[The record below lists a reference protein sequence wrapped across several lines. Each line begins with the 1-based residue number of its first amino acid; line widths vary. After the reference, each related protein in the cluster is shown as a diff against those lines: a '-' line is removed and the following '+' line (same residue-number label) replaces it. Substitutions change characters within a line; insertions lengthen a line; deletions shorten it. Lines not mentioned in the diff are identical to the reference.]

1 MKPWERPG
9 IDAVAREVSMGENV
23 VFIAPTGYGKSKSV
37 PRLYEASRGSGLASR
52 VVHVLPLRALVQQ
65 QYQFLRRILGDGA
78 GYLAGLRLSEEDY
91 SGFMLR
97 RAVVSTLDSFA
108 LNIARL
114 PVAELAGVLRGVFE
128 GHYELPRAAIASS
141 LVVLDEAH
149 LYAEPWASEEPI
161 SRWFFSFVLEVL
173 AQARIPLVVETAT
186 MSRRL
191 VGEVARLSRA
201 RIIAVC
207 GSCGAGWSTVRDRE
221 YEDLHS
227 FAWETVVAR
236 DAGEALKH
244 ALGIAETGRKVLF
257 AVNTVGSAL
266 RVYEEAR
273 SVLGDGVVLV
283 HGRLSHGDKEDA
295 VKRIEEAGFIVS
307 TQVIE
312 AGVDVDAEVLSTEA
326 AAPSS
331 LAQRAGRL
339 CRSKKTAEKCANEKP
354 LVVVYKPRS
363 PYPYAGD
370 VVRGVLSRLKSL
382 LEGGGGVEWRL
393 LDGRVADGR
402 RLTSFRVLVEELEDQ
417 GLQSASGRHAA
428 YRALLYHSVARTM
441 GSPRYSMSLLEKY
454 CSLVR
459 GSALVELAIP
469 LKGEGAEPGTVLAGG
484 EYDFVEVSLDTL
496 RYFGERGRRV
506 VYCEEGSCRVLVYG
520 YTDEPAWTVVRLPR
534 RSVEGML
541 RDCKSYVKMRAKLL
555 QRASKESG
563 LRVVELYPIVYPGA
577 YVRGLGLIGV

>member
-1 MKPWERPG
+1 
-9 IDAVAREVSMGENV
+9 
-23 VFIAPTGYGKSKSV
+23 
-37 PRLYEASRGSGLASR
+37 

-78 GYLAGLRLSEEDY
+78 GYLAGLRLSEKDY

-173 AQARIPLVVETAT
+173 ARARIPLVVETAT
-186 MSRRL
+186 MSGRL
-191 VGEVARLSRA
+191 IEEVARLSRA
-201 RIIAVC
+201 RIVAVC
-207 GSCGAGWSTVRDRE
+207 GSCGGAGWSTVRDRE
-221 YEDLHS
+221 YEALYS

-236 DAGEALKH
+236 DAGEALKR
-244 ALGIAETGRKVLF
+244 ALDIAETGRKVLF

-273 SVLGDGVVLV
+273 SVLGDDVVLV

-295 VKRIEEAGFIVS
+295 VKRIEEARFIVS

-312 AGVDVDAEVLSTEA
+312 AGVDVDAEVLFTEA

-339 CRSKKTAEKCANEKP
+339 CRSKETAEKCANEKP

-363 PYPYAGD
+363 PYPYTSS
-370 VVRGVLSRLKSL
+370 VVKGVLSRLKSL
-382 LEGGGGVEWRL
+382 LEGGSGVEWRL
-393 LDGRVADGR
+393 LDDRVVDGG
-402 RLTSFRVLVEELEDQ
+402 RLTSFRLLVEELENQ
-417 GLQSASGRHAA
+417 GLQGASGRRAA

-441 GSPRYSMSLLEKY
+441 GDPRYSMRLLEEY

-459 GSALVELAIP
+459 GSALAGLAIP
-469 LKGEGAEPGTVLAGG
+469 LRSEGAEPGAAVAGD

-496 RYFGERGRRV
+496 RYFRERGRRV
-506 VYCEEGSCRVLVYG
+506 VYCEEDSCRVLAYG
-520 YTDEPAWTVVRLPR
+520 YTDEPAWAVVRLPR
-534 RSVEGML
+534 RSVEEML
-541 RDCKSYVKMRAKLL
+541 GGCKGYVGVRAKLL

-563 LRVVELYPIVYPGA
+563 VRVVELYPIVYPGA
-577 YVRGLGLIGV
+577 YVKGLGLIGA